1 MQKIIRN
8 RIKCLKCGNIIESKY
23 RHNFIWC
30 PCGSCA
36 VDGGTSYLKR
46 AWRPDTKG
54 FEEMSVVEIIEEDKN
69 ENNQTKLRDPDT
81 DI

>member
-8 RIKCLKCGNIIESKY
+8 RIKCLKCGTIIESKS
-23 RHNFIWC
+23 RHDFVWC

-46 AWRPDTKG
+46 SWRPVAKG
-54 FEEMSVVEIIEEDKN
+54 PEEVFEEMSIVEVEMDSVEKVMPEEEK
-69 ENNQTKLRDPDT
+69 
-81 DI
+81 